1 MKKKAQV
8 ETAKEK
14 ETRIRKLRSRTYKW
28 DKTDMN
34 YCLENGIS
42 IYPACQP
49 NGKLILFVQQG
60 ERFKPLDNKIYGQ
73 TNEEECLE
81 YTVAIIYAY
90 TEYADKIRLKKKR

>member
-14 ETRIRKLRSRTYKW
+14 ETRIRKLRSITYSWSK
-28 DKTDMN
+28 KDMN

-49 NGKLILFVQQG
+49 NGKLLLFVQQG
-60 ERFKPLDNKIYGQ
+60 ERFKPLNNKIYGQ
-73 TNEEECLE
+73 SDEEECLE
-81 YTVAIIYAY
+81 YTVAIIDAY
-90 TEYADKIRLKKKR
+90 TEYADKIKLKKKK